1 MYLVIIDEIIII
13 LISQFNSLLSIHNSN
28 KYLSDYYLMSKI
40 GKKKN
45 KRKRWELGG
54 SPSTAFDD
62 NGRRMERHLPSAQD
76 FQALHCFA
84 ALGCFASVF
93 FPGSFR
99 CAE

>member
-1 MYLVIIDEIIII
+1 
-13 LISQFNSLLSIHNSN
+13 
-28 KYLSDYYLMSKI
+28 MSKI